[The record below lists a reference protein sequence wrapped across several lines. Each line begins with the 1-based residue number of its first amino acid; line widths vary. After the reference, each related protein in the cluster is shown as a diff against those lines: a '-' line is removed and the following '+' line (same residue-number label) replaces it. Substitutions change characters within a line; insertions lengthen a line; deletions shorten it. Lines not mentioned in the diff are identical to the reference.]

1 MMSGD
6 NAVYVD
12 TSTLIKWYI
21 SEPYSDEVEAFLTGD
36 IQPVLSSLAMLEWD
50 CTMRRR
56 ERAGS
61 FDVHY
66 RLLAEREFATQLA
79 EGLFLQADI
88 NRQVFDLAREL
99 IRHVEPIHLRA
110 MDALHL
116 ASASSLG
123 ISRLATSDRI
133 LAEAARKLGMTIHY
147 FND

>member
-1 MMSGD
+1 MPVD

-12 TSTLIKWYI
+12 TSALIKWYI

-36 IQPVLSSLAMLEWD
+36 VQPVLSSLSMLEWD

-66 RLLAEREFATQLA
+66 RLLAEREFASQLA
-79 EGLFLQADI
+79 EGFFRHADI

-99 IRHVEPIHLRA
+99 IRQVEPLPLRA

-116 ASASSLG
+116 ASASTSS
-123 ISRLATSDRI
+123 ISRFATSDRI

>member
-1 MMSGD
+1 MPVD
-6 NAVYVD
+6 NVVYVD
-12 TSTLIKWYI
+12 TSTLIKWYV
-21 SEPYSDEVEAFLTGD
+21 SEPYSNEVEAFLTGD
-36 IQPVLSSLAMLEWD
+36 VQLVLSSLSLLEWD

-56 ERAGS
+56 ERTGS

-79 EGLFLQADI
+79 EGFFRHTDI

-99 IRHVEPIHLRA
+99 IRQVEPVPLRA

-116 ASASSLG
+116 ASASALS
-123 ISRLATSDRI
+123 ISRFATSDRV
-133 LAEAARKLGMTIHY
+133 LAEAAHKLGMITHY

>member
-1 MMSGD
+1 MPVD

-36 IQPVLSSLAMLEWD
+36 VQPVLSSLAMLEWD

-66 RLLAEREFATQLA
+66 RLLAEREFAKQLA
-79 EGLFLQADI
+79 EGFFRQADI

-99 IRHVEPIHLRA
+99 IRQVEPMPLRA

-123 ISRLATSDRI
+123 ISRFATSDRI
-133 LAEAARKLGMTIHY
+133 LADAARKLGMITHY

>member
-1 MMSGD
+1 MPVD
-6 NAVYVD
+6 DDVYVD

-36 IQPVLSSLAMLEWD
+36 VKPVLSNLAMLEWD

-56 ERAGS
+56 EHAGS
-61 FDVHY
+61 FDAHY

-79 EGLFLQADI
+79 EGFFRQTEI
-88 NRQVFDLAREL
+88 NSQVFGLAREL
-99 IRHVEPIHLRA
+99 IRQVEPIPLRA

-123 ISRLATSDRI
+123 ISRFATSDHI
-133 LAEAARKLGMTIHY
+133 QAEAARKLGLITHY

>member
-1 MMSGD
+1 MQVAE
-6 NAVYVD
+6 AVYVD

-36 IQPVLSSLAMLEWD
+36 MQPVLSSLALLEWD

-56 ERAGS
+56 ERAGN
-61 FDVHY
+61 FDEHY

-79 EGLFLQADI
+79 EGFFRQTEI
-88 NRQVFDLAREL
+88 NRQVFELAREL
-99 IRHVEPIHLRA
+99 IRQVEPIPLRA

-133 LAEAARKLGMTIHY
+133 LADASRKLGLITYY